1 MKYGLEN
8 EINVIVM
15 ICINVLFV
23 YFLYLD
29 YVEVG
34 IFCFF
39 KVKICYCYV
48 ENKCFYF
55 DF

>member
-8 EINVIVM
+8 EINVIVT
-15 ICINVLFV
+15 ICIKVLFV

-34 IFCFF
+34 IFRFF